1 MSDLM
6 DRIQTATRTAMKA
19 RDKRLVAALRLV
31 NAELKRVEVDE
42 RKALADADVIT
53 VLTRMVKQRNDSRS
67 QYEAAGRTDLAEQEA
82 FEIDVV
88 RSFMPHAAQRG
99 GGGRTDR
106 RRRRRHRRG
115 RHAGHGQGDGAV
127 EGRSGRPGRHGRSQR
142 QGEGQAQRLIGSYCA

>member
-1 MSDLM
+1 M

-42 RKALADADVIT
+42 RKALVDADVIT

-88 RSFMPHAAQRG
+88 RSFMPTPLSEAEVDALIDAAVAATGAAGMRDMG
-99 GGGRTDR
+99 KVMGRLKGEVA
-106 RRRRRHRRG
+106 G
-115 RHAGHGQGDGAV
+115 RADMGAV
-127 EGRSGRPGRHGRSQR
+127 SAKVKSKLSG
-142 QGEGQAQRLIGSYCA
+142 

>member
-1 MSDLM
+1 MSDLQ

-42 RKALADADVIT
+42 RKALADADVIA

-88 RSFMPHAAQRG
+88 RSFMPTPLSEAEVDALIDAAIATTDAAGMRDMGKVMGQLKG
-99 GGGRTDR
+99 KVAGRADMGTVSAKVKAR
-106 RRRRRHRRG
+106 L
-115 RHAGHGQGDGAV
+115 
-127 EGRSGRPGRHGRSQR
+127 SG
-142 QGEGQAQRLIGSYCA
+142 

>member
-42 RKALADADVIT
+42 RKALADADVII

-88 RSFMPHAAQRG
+88 RSFMPTPLSEAEVDALIDAAVAATGAAGMRDMGKVMGQLKG
-99 GGGRTDR
+99 EVAGRADM
-106 RRRRRHRRG
+106 
-115 RHAGHGQGDGAV
+115 GAV
-127 EGRSGRPGRHGRSQR
+127 SAKVKSKLSG
-142 QGEGQAQRLIGSYCA
+142 

>member
-1 MSDLM
+1 MSDLK

-67 QYEAAGRTDLAEQEA
+67 QYEAAGRTDLADQEA

-88 RSFMPHAAQRG
+88 RSFMPTPLSEAEVDALIDAAVAATGAAGMRDMG
-99 GGGRTDR
+99 KVMGRLKGEVA
-106 RRRRRHRRG
+106 G
-115 RHAGHGQGDGAV
+115 RADMGAV
-127 EGRSGRPGRHGRSQR
+127 SAKVKAKLSG
-142 QGEGQAQRLIGSYCA
+142 

>member
-1 MSDLM
+1 MSDLQ

-42 RKALADADVIT
+42 RKALADADVIA
-53 VLTRMVKQRNDSRS
+53 VLTRMVKQRTDSRS

-88 RSFMPHAAQRG
+88 RSFMPTPLSEAEVDALIDAAIATTGAAGMRNMGKVMGQLKG
-99 GGGRTDR
+99 KVAGRADMGTVSAKVKAR
-106 RRRRRHRRG
+106 L
-115 RHAGHGQGDGAV
+115 
-127 EGRSGRPGRHGRSQR
+127 SG
-142 QGEGQAQRLIGSYCA
+142 

>member
-1 MSDLM
+1 M

-88 RSFMPHAAQRG
+88 RSFMPTPLSEAEVDALIDAAVAATGAAGMRDMG
-99 GGGRTDR
+99 KVMGRLKGEVA
-106 RRRRRHRRG
+106 G
-115 RHAGHGQGDGAV
+115 RADMGAV
-127 EGRSGRPGRHGRSQR
+127 SAKVKTKLSG
-142 QGEGQAQRLIGSYCA
+142 

>member
-67 QYEAAGRTDLAEQEA
+67 QYEAAGRTDLADQEA

-88 RSFMPHAAQRG
+88 RSFMPTPLSEAEVDALIDAAVAATGASGMRDMG
-99 GGGRTDR
+99 KVMGKLKGEVAGRADM
-106 RRRRRHRRG
+106 
-115 RHAGHGQGDGAV
+115 GAV
-127 EGRSGRPGRHGRSQR
+127 SAKVKAKLSG
-142 QGEGQAQRLIGSYCA
+142 

>member
-1 MSDLM
+1 MSDLQ

-42 RKALADADVIT
+42 RKALADADVIA

-88 RSFMPHAAQRG
+88 RSFMPTPLSEAEVDALIDAAIATTGAAGMRDMGKVMGQLKG
-99 GGGRTDR
+99 KVAGRADMGTVS
-106 RRRRRHRRG
+106 
-115 RHAGHGQGDGAV
+115 AKVKASL
-127 EGRSGRPGRHGRSQR
+127 SG
-142 QGEGQAQRLIGSYCA
+142 